1 MPPDDEE
8 PATLTLEELAERAG
22 EARECLAEWRAL
34 GLLGSTDG
42 STFTLLDVAR
52 ARLIRFCLGSG
63 VHLDTI
69 VRAEAAEPGFLDHYL
84 EQLFPAGPQRTYSI
98 DEAAAQVP
106 LELATARRLHH
117 VSGTPW
123 LGQRI
128 VKEDIEVLRGWKAA
142 LEQGLPEDALF
153 QLVRVYADSLGR
165 IAEAEAR
172 LFHFYAH
179 ERMREAGLSG
189 QALREQT
196 KRASEAMRRLIEPAL
211 LYFHR
216 KGMAAAICEDALL
229 HLAQHSDAPDRRDV
243 PAQLRLAIAFL
254 DLASFTSMTESM
266 GDAAAAEV
274 VSRFSELV
282 RDVVVSHHGRLVEQ
296 IGDAFM
302 LVFPEAGA
310 AVSCLLGIGERAAQ
324 EDRFPALRGGIH
336 IGPVLYR
343 EGGYVGTNVNIASR
357 IASEARRHQLLVSA
371 EVRRDVSLPG
381 IDFVPL
387 GKRAL
392 KGLSDELELFEA
404 RLRSDARG
412 TRMTDP
418 VCGME
423 LTEIGVAARLS
434 LEGRDVA
441 FCSETCLRRYLEG
454 RR

>member
-1 MPPDDEE
+1 M
-8 PATLTLEELAERAG
+8 
-22 EARECLAEWRAL
+22 
-34 GLLGSTDG
+34 
-42 STFTLLDVAR
+42 
-52 ARLIRFCLGSG
+52 
-63 VHLDTI
+63 
-69 VRAEAAEPGFLDHYL
+69 
-84 EQLFPAGPQRTYSI
+84 
-98 DEAAAQVP
+98 
-106 LELATARRLHH
+106 
-117 VSGTPW
+117 
-123 LGQRI
+123 
-128 VKEDIEVLRGWKAA
+128 
-142 LEQGLPEDALF
+142 
-153 QLVRVYADSLGR
+153 
-165 IAEAEAR
+165 
-172 LFHFYAH
+172 
-179 ERMREAGLSG
+179 
-189 QALREQT
+189 
-196 KRASEAMRRLIEPAL
+196 
-211 LYFHR
+211 
-216 KGMAAAICEDALL
+216 
-229 HLAQHSDAPDRRDV
+229 
-243 PAQLRLAIAFL
+243 AIAFL